1 MRHTE
6 VETLLGEPAKAK
18 LGWTP
23 AISFDELVAE
33 VVREDL
39 TRSGTIFGIA
49 FASFMNM
56 LKLSI
61 M

>member
-1 MRHTE
+1 MRHTD

-39 TRSGTIFGIA
+39 KSAEHDELIKKHGDKA
-49 FASFMNM
+49 MDYYE
-56 LKLSI
+56 
-61 M
+61 

>member
-6 VETLLGEPAKAK
+6 VGTLLGEPANAK

-23 AISFDELVAE
+23 AISFDELVVE

-39 TRSGTIFGIA
+39 KSAEHDELIKKHGDKA
-49 FASFMNM
+49 MDYYE
-56 LKLSI
+56 
-61 M
+61 

>member
-39 TRSGTIFGIA
+39 KSAEHDELIKKHGDKA
-49 FASFMNM
+49 MDYYE
-56 LKLSI
+56 
-61 M
+61 

>member
-6 VETLLGEPAKAK
+6 LETLLGEPAKAK

-39 TRSGTIFGIA
+39 KSAEHDELIKKHGDKA
-49 FASFMNM
+49 MDYYE
-56 LKLSI
+56 
-61 M
+61 

>member
-39 TRSGTIFGIA
+39 KSAEHDELIKKRGDKA
-49 FASFMNM
+49 MDYYE
-56 LKLSI
+56 
-61 M
+61 

>member
-23 AISFDELVAE
+23 TISFDELVVE

-39 TRSGTIFGIA
+39 KSAEHDELIKKHGDKA
-49 FASFMNM
+49 MDYYE
-56 LKLSI
+56 
-61 M
+61 

>member
-6 VETLLGEPAKAK
+6 VETLLGESAKAK

-39 TRSGTIFGIA
+39 KSAEHDELIKKHGDKA
-49 FASFMNM
+49 MDYYE
-56 LKLSI
+56 
-61 M
+61 

>member
-6 VETLLGEPAKAK
+6 LETLLGEPAKAK
-18 LGWTP
+18 LGWIP

-39 TRSGTIFGIA
+39 KSAEHDELIKKHGDKA
-49 FASFMNM
+49 MDYYE
-56 LKLSI
+56 
-61 M
+61 

>member
-6 VETLLGEPAKAK
+6 VGTLLGEPAKAK

-39 TRSGTIFGIA
+39 KSAEHDELIKKHGDKA
-49 FASFMNM
+49 MDYY
-56 LKLSI
+56 
-61 M
+61 

>member
-1 MRHTE
+1 MRHTD

-39 TRSGTIFGIA
+39 KSAEHDELIKKRGDKA
-49 FASFMNM
+49 MDYYE
-56 LKLSI
+56 
-61 M
+61 